1 MKSFIT
7 PVGLGVLGI
16 AVGFA
21 LSRGLFLRESDTRPG
36 AGAEVRQTR
45 SADAKPVS
53 AQKTVP
59 EEKKLARLLALY
71 RGGPEETTALRK
83 EMERLGP
90 EELQNRMADLIQMLG
105 KEPGNYG
112 LKETLKLFG
121 EELFKRKGE
130 GALEWAEG
138 LDEKSR
144 KLALGAILR
153 FAAGESPALAKQWI
167 DRLKE
172 GYGADWA
179 VSFASVAVKAA
190 AARGTDDWLAISRLY
205 GEALAEGPY
214 TAPVYADDFDFAK
227 MLAAF
232 PKGHGAREALKYW
245 TAKDKDAAWE
255 TVKALFGQKSEDATL
270 SMGAMWGGVAA
281 SEGKERALTWLLAR
295 LDEIPQDMRADT
307 VKNLMRQNE
316 ALPEDYGALIKAFPR
331 QDDRLNF
338 ASGTIAVWGDVNE
351 VHAVLGA
358 LPHQERVDV
367 IVKAATGYSGFYQKV
382 ETGRAEEIA
391 GYFDQRITEYSL
403 SEAEKAR
410 VLHALGNR

>member
-1 MKSFIT
+1 MI
-7 PVGLGVLGI
+7 
-16 AVGFA
+16 
-21 LSRGLFLRESDTRPG
+21 
-36 AGAEVRQTR
+36 
-45 SADAKPVS
+45 
-53 AQKTVP
+53 
-59 EEKKLARLLALY
+59 
-71 RGGPEETTALRK
+71 
-83 EMERLGP
+83 
-90 EELQNRMADLIQMLG
+90 
-105 KEPGNYG
+105 
-112 LKETLKLFG
+112 
-121 EELFKRKGE
+121 KRKGE

-281 SEGKERALTWLLAR
+281 SEGKERALAWLLAR

-316 ALPEDYGALIKAFPR
+316 AQPEDYGALIKAFPR

-338 ASGTIAVWGDVNE
+338 ASGTIAVWGDLND
-351 VHAVLGA
+351 
-358 LPHQERVDV
+358 R
-367 IVKAATGYSGFYQKV
+367 AATFAPFI
-382 ETGRAEEIA
+382 RAEEHSAQQPPHRLRAFEDEFKRGEINLLACSTTMEMGVDIGSVEAVLNTNVPPSIA
-391 GYFDQRITEYSL
+391 NYRQRVGR
-403 SEAEKAR
+403 A
-410 VLHALGNR
+410 